1 MVPRDLSCGDLKN
14 GTGESMNRRQKGF
27 SLIELLI
34 VVAIILIIASIAIPS
49 LTKSRMQANEAAA
62 VVTLGTLN
70 STAVMYSTTYGSFP
84 HALSDM
90 GPSGGST
97 NSTSAAADLVD
108 STLASGV
115 KGGYKFTFTPTAA
128 DTVGHVLGYSIT
140 ATPVVPGTTGQRA
153 FFTDQGGT
161 IRASP
166 SGTADSSSPPIG

>member
-1 MVPRDLSCGDLKN
+1 
-14 GTGESMNRRQKGF
+14 MNRRQKGF

-49 LTKSRMQANEAAA
+49 LTHQRMQANEAAA
-62 VVTLGTLN
+62 VVTLQTLN
-70 STAVMYSTTYGSFP
+70 SSVVMYSTTYGTFP
-84 HALSDM
+84 HAISDL

-108 STLASGV
+108 STLAAGV
-115 KGGYKFTFTPTAA
+115 KSGYKFTFTPTASDPA
-128 DTVGHVLGYSIT
+128 GHVLGYAIT
-140 ATPVVPGTTGQRA
+140 AIPVIPGTTGQRA

-161 IRASP
+161 IRVSP